1 MSKNELRSSGKRRR
15 RDFANGAGG
24 ISRTEFHACMRICPR
39 DAANGAGGIPKTQS
53 FLFIPKY
60 SKIN

>member
-1 MSKNELRSSGKRRR
+1 MSKNELRSSEKRRR

-24 ISRTEFHACMRICPR
+24 IPWAEFSCKH
-39 DAANGAGGIPKTQS
+39 GILPTGCHEGSATKMQS
-53 FLFIPKY
+53 FLFISKY